1 MQKVIIKT
9 KLDNWN
15 STINK
20 SRTNR
25 MYANKSK
32 KAEMESIRQE
42 IGKLY
47 KISKYPVKMV
57 FKWHIKSVISDLD
70 NKSVK
75 NILDQLQKSEII
87 ENDNIKYIDE
97 IRHIAIKDKENFVE
111 MEIYENGDRIE

>member
-25 MYANKSK
+25 MYANQSK

-42 IGKLY
+42 ISKLY

-57 FKWHIKSVISDLD
+57 FKWHIKSAISDLD

-75 NILDQLQKSEII
+75 SILDQLQKSEII

-97 IRHIAIKDKENFVE
+97 IRYIAIKDKENFVE